1 MPIADPLLLATALAA
16 VIDWIAVGRGIKPL
30 EWIAK
35 PATLALLLLWAA
47 AGPAPSW
54 ALLAALT
61 CSLLGD
67 VYLMLPAN
75 LFAAG
80 LGAFLL
86 GHLGYIAALD
96 APLVARLA
104 WFAAVVALS
113 APLTLRLI
121 RGVSHPLLRGAVASY
136 MLVIAF
142 MVASALAS
150 GDRIAALGAVL
161 FMISDAMIAWRRFV
175 APFPGARVAIHVT
188 YHVGQL
194 LLVWA
199 LRG

>member
-1 MPIADPLLLATALAA
+1 MPAAEPLLIAFALAA
-16 VIDWIAVGRGIKPL
+16 VLDWIAVARGHQPL
-30 EWIAK
+30 VWIAK

-54 ALLAALT
+54 ALFAALT
-61 CSLLGD
+61 ASLLGD

-86 GHLGYIAALD
+86 GHLGYIAAIE
-96 APLVARLA
+96 APLGMRLA
-104 WFAAVVALS
+104 WFAGVIALS
-113 APLTLRLI
+113 APLTLRLL
-121 RGVSHPLLRGAVASY
+121 RGVAHPALRGAVASY
-136 MLVIAF
+136 MLVIMF

-150 GDRIAALGAVL
+150 GDGRASIGALL
-161 FMISDAMIAWRRFV
+161 FMISDGMIAWNRFV
-175 APFPGARVAIHVT
+175 TPFPYARVAIHIT
-188 YHVGQL
+188 YHVGQM

-199 LRG
+199 LR